1 MGHNLYAETEASGNA
16 VTGQAGTNGMGIIA
30 SNTLEQSNVDVAKEI
45 IDTIL
50 IQKGFQANLKVIKTE
65 DEMLGSLLD
74 IFS

>member
-1 MGHNLYAETEASGNA
+1 MGHNLYAETLASGNA
-16 VTGQAGTNGMGIIA
+16 LTGQPGTSGMGIIA
-30 SNTLEQSNVDVAKEI
+30 SNTLEQSNVDMAKEI

-50 IQKGFQANLKVIKTE
+50 IQRGFQSNLKVIQTE